1 LQAELPLR
9 AMSEVEDRL
18 HQGRGVR
25 GDGRV
30 MFDYARL
37 RTDLLALAVLAVAV
51 FLGLSLASYD
61 PADPPALSVYPTRAV
76 AQNLG
81 GQAGAMAAHT
91 LIVTMGVG
99 AYFLL
104 VALIVADIRLFAR
117 DHVGDATWRLVGAA
131 LMLVAVCVAG
141 QWFLPITLVG
151 PLTGNGGYVGAW
163 GGILLDDSLTRMGSV
178 VLLTSVFVAGLLLTG
193 EHHLIKTTCCTALLP
208 ITLWSRLAFGP
219 RSPTIPDPPLSDTVE
234 PPPLEPAFV
243 PVVPVLTMTKA
254 PQIPVKSWYSSLVD
268 IPAPILAGTTA
279 LTPSLARSSL
289 GRLHEEAE
297 ADDESASLPALISQ
311 PVLPL
316 SVSSETKQPAVEEL
330 PPMVGP
336 LAQNAATD
344 HGMTFTLAANRAP
357 IRVNPPMGMSAVVPV
372 ESKPIAPLA
381 ERLPY
386 QFPGHEMLE
395 EAEAFP
401 YDLLAAKAQIAAAT
415 LERTFQEFGLNIKV
429 VEIDT
434 GPVIT
439 QFELEL
445 EKGLRLSKVVALADD
460 LAVALRVPSVRVVSP
475 IPGKNTVGVE
485 VPNEVRVMVRLKE
498 LLQTC
503 QADFDTKAIP
513 LFLGKD
519 VSGKPMVI
527 DMTKMPHLLIAGRTG
542 TGKSV
547 CLNTLILSILLS
559 RSPDQVKML
568 MIDPKMVELSP
579 YSRIPHLMHPVI
591 TDMKKAEAV
600 LGWAVDKMEERYA
613 LLARCGVRHLDSYN
627 KLGKD
632 KVLRKLD
639 IDADSDEADLIP
651 ATMPYIVIVADEM
664 ADMMMTSGKDVEG
677 HIIRLA
683 QKSRAV
689 GIHLVL
695 ATQKPTVDVIT
706 GLIKS
711 NLPARISFQVA
722 SRMDSRVVLDEMG
735 ADKLLGNGDLLYMAP
750 GTSSLRRA
758 QGTFVSDEEV
768 NRVIEFFGDQQPEY
782 DEELMNLQVAT
793 TKGAKGSTEPRDR
806 DDLYDQAV
814 EIVIREGRGS
824 VSLLQRALG
833 VGYGRGARMIDWM
846 AEDGVVGTFNGSQ
859 AREVVMSMDEWEDS
873 RETAGA
879 RG

>member
-1 LQAELPLR
+1 
-9 AMSEVEDRL
+9 
-18 HQGRGVR
+18 
-25 GDGRV
+25 

-37 RTDLLALAVLAVAV
+37 RTDLMALAVLAAAV

-61 PADPPALSVYPTRAV
+61 PADPPARSVFPTRNA

-81 GQAGAMAAHT
+81 GPAGAVAAHT

-117 DHVGDATWRLVGAA
+117 DHVGDVTWRLVGAA
-131 LMLVAVCVAG
+131 LMLMAVCVAG

-163 GGILLDDSLTRMGSV
+163 GGILLDESLTRMGSG
-178 VLLTSVFVAGLLLTG
+178 VLLTSLFVAGLLLTG
-193 EHHLIKTTCCTALLP
+193 EHHLLKTACCAALLP
-208 ITLWSRLAFGP
+208 ITLWSRLAFGQRP
-219 RSPTIPDPPLSDTVE
+219 PIVPDPTQPDRVE

-243 PVVPVLTMTKA
+243 PVVPVSALAKST
-254 PQIPVKSWYSSLVD
+254 PIPVKSWYSSLVE
-268 IPAPILAGTTA
+268 IPAPILAGVNSSGTA
-279 LTPSLARSSL
+279 APAARSSL
-289 GRLHEEAE
+289 GRLHKEAAEENEFASR
-297 ADDESASLPALISQ
+297 SALVSS
-311 PVLPL
+311 PVLPSPL
-316 SVSSETKQPAVEEL
+316 SVEPDHPAVAEPSL
-330 PPMVGP
+330 VRGP
-336 LAQNAATD
+336 VVDSSVTD
-344 HGMTFTLAANRAP
+344 HGMTFTLAAHRAP
-357 IRVNPPMGMSAVVPV
+357 IRVNPPMGMGLSAAVPV
-372 ESKPIAPLA
+372 APKLTAPPA

-395 EAEAFP
+395 DAEAFP

-445 EKGLRLSKVVALADD
+445 EKGLRLSKVVSLADD

-503 QADFDTKAIP
+503 QADFESKAIP

-639 IDADSDEADLIP
+639 IDPDSDEADLIP
-651 ATMPYIVIVADEM
+651 ETMPYIVIVADEM

-750 GTSSLRRA
+750 GTSTLRRA

-782 DEELMNLQVAT
+782 DQELMNLQVAT
-793 TKGAKGSTEPRDR
+793 TKGAKGASEPRDR

-846 AEDGVVGTFNGSQ
+846 AEDGIVGTFNGSQ
-859 AREVVMSMDEWEDS
+859 AREVVMTMDEWEDS
-873 RETAGA
+873 RETAGSHE
-879 RG
+879 